1 MLKSILILFIKLLSP
16 LLVVFGIILLS
27 FIYYHIKHYIKGS
40 RLKRSISNYKK
51 PSILKRIFFQ
61 FPERLSKDIYN
72 REPGEFQEYGLHM
85 FCGEQGSGKTTSVV
99 HLLQVLKDKY
109 PQCKI
114 RTNMNYTHEDG
125 QITHWKDLV
134 SNSNGIY
141 GQIEV
146 IDEIQTWF
154 NSLQSKDFP
163 PEMLTEISQQRKQR
177 KMLIGTAQVYSRI
190 AKPIR
195 EQTSFVYLP
204 FTILGC
210 LTVVRVT
217 KPQYWDDNNQKFTR
231 YIKNY
236 FFVHTDDI
244 RNAFDTYMKI
254 QKYKKGGFKSETEHM
269 ERSNYN
275 NNNIFVINN
284 KKSVKKP

>member
-1 MLKSILILFIKLLSP
+1 MLKSFFLLVVKILSP
-16 LLVVFGIILLS
+16 LLVVLGIIFLS
-27 FIYYHIKHYIKGS
+27 FLYYHIKHYIKGS
-40 RLKRSISNYKK
+40 RLKKSISTYKK
-51 PSILKRIFFQ
+51 PSIIRRIFLQ

-72 REPGEFQEYGLHM
+72 REPGEFKEYGLHM

-99 HLLQVLKDKY
+99 HLLQLMKEKY
-109 PQCKI
+109 PKCLI
-114 RTNMNYTHEDG
+114 RTNMNYMHEDG

-134 SNSNGIY
+134 ANSNGIY

-163 PEMLTEISQQRKQR
+163 VEMLTEISQQRKQR
-177 KMLIGTAQVYSRI
+177 KMLVGTAQVYSRI

-195 EQTSFVYLP
+195 EQTTFVYMP

-217 KPQYWDDNNQKFTR
+217 KPQYWDDQNQKFTK
-231 YIKNY
+231 YLKNY
-236 FFVHTDDI
+236 FFIHTDAI
-244 RNAFDTYMKI
+244 RNAFDTYLKI
-254 QKYKKGGFKSETEHM
+254 QKYSEVGFKSETEHM
-269 ERSNYN
+269 DRNSH
-275 NNNIFVINN
+275 NNIFLIKD
-284 KKSVKKP
+284 KKSVKKS

>member
-1 MLKSILILFIKLLSP
+1 MFKSFLILLVKFLSP
-16 LLVVFGIILLS
+16 LFVILGLIFLS
-27 FIYYHIKHYIKGS
+27 FLFYFVKYYIKGK
-40 RLKRSISNYKK
+40 RLKKSVSTYKK
-51 PSILKRIFFQ
+51 PSIFKRVFLQ
-61 FPERLSKDIYN
+61 FPERLVQDLYDSNPD
-72 REPGEFQEYGLHM
+72 EFKEYGLHM

-99 HLLQVLKDKY
+99 HLLQVLKAKY
-109 PQCKI
+109 PKCKI
-114 RTNMNYTHEDG
+114 RTNMNYLYEDG
-125 QITHWKDLV
+125 QITHWKDMV

-195 EQTSFVYLP
+195 EQTTFVYLP

-217 KPQYWDDNNQKFTR
+217 KPEYWDDQKQKFTK
-231 YIKNY
+231 YIRNY
-236 FFVHTDDI
+236 FFVHTDII
-244 RNAFDTYMKI
+244 RNSFDTYKKI
-254 QKYKKGGFKSETEHM
+254 KKYVDTGFKTETEHM
-269 ERSNYN
+269 DRNSY
-275 NNNIFVINN
+275 NNNIFLLKD
-284 KKSVKKP
+284 KKSVKRL

>member
-1 MLKSILILFIKLLSP
+1 MLKSFFLLVVKLISP
-16 LLVVFGIILLS
+16 LLFFLGIIFLS
-27 FIYYHIKHYIKGS
+27 FLYYHTKHYIKGS
-40 RLKRSISNYKK
+40 RIKKSISKYKK
-51 PSILKRIFFQ
+51 PSIIRRIFLQ

-72 REPGEFQEYGLHM
+72 REPGEFKEYGLHM

-99 HLLQVLKDKY
+99 HLLQLMKEKY
-109 PQCKI
+109 PKCLI
-114 RTNMNYTHEDG
+114 RTNMNYLHEDG
-125 QITHWKDLV
+125 KLTHWKDLV

-163 PEMLTEISQQRKQR
+163 VEMLTEISQQRKQR
-177 KMLIGTAQVYSRI
+177 KMLVGTAQVYSRI

-195 EQTSFVYLP
+195 EQTTFVYMP

-210 LTVVRVT
+210 FTIVRVT
-217 KPQYWDDNNQKFTR
+217 KPQYWDDKNQKFTK
-231 YIKNY
+231 YLKNY
-236 FFVHTDDI
+236 FFIHTDSI
-244 RNAFDTYMKI
+244 RNSFDTYMKI
-254 QKYKKGGFKSETEHM
+254 QKYSEDGFKSEAEHM

-275 NNNIFVINN
+275 NNIFLING
-284 KKSVKKP
+284 KKSVKKY